1 MVFLEK
7 GFVVS
12 QSRFTQ
18 GKKSGQK
25 HDNEFLL
32 KINIKMR
39 REKGI
44 SIKDKL
50 YNYIGIKIA
59 EKFFLSWS

>member
-1 MVFLEK
+1 MYRVLDLYKEENHA
-7 GFVVS
+7 
-12 QSRFTQ
+12 
-18 GKKSGQK
+18 KSMIV
-25 HDNEFLL
+25 NFLL

>member
-1 MVFLEK
+1 
-7 GFVVS
+7 
-12 QSRFTQ
+12 
-18 GKKSGQK
+18 
-25 HDNEFLL
+25 
-32 KINIKMR
+32 MR